1 LPAYDFR
8 CKACHHSFTLTY
20 TTFDEIDRATPHCP
34 SCGSDDLSRLIRRV
48 AILTSEEA
56 RLERLSDPSHL
67 AGLDENDP
75 RAMGRLMREMASE
88 LGEDAGPEMQEVIE
102 RLEAGESPEAIEQSL
117 PLEAD
122 TGGSTSAGL

>member
-1 LPAYDFR
+1 MPAYDFR

-20 TTFDEIDRATPHCP
+20 TTFDEIDRAEPRCP
-34 SCGSDDLSRLIRRV
+34 RCGSGDLSRLIRRV

-56 RLERLSDPSHL
+56 RLERLSDPSRL

-122 TGGSTSAGL
+122 TGGSSPADL